1 MSDDTINGVRLTKK
15 IKNTRERERE
25 RESGLLVNKLEV
37 CGSPC
42 LVVKG
47 GARNQRV
54 VSSNPSAGYWM
65 DIFSH

>member
-1 MSDDTINGVRLTKK
+1 MSDDTITGVRLTKK
-15 IKNTRERERE
+15 IKNTRERE

>member
-15 IKNTRERERE
+15 IKNTRERE